1 MTTGLNR
8 EQYLKELNGLLREK
22 SVLGN
27 VQYMNEFSGP
37 GFHGYWYFNSASR
50 GFLGK
55 NFEEAYEALC
65 VLIDSVH
72 SVQNNPSSQEKT
84 SWIDKIKKGFW

>member
-1 MTTGLNR
+1 MTTVIER
-8 EQYLKELNGLLREK
+8 EQDLKELNGLLREK

-27 VQYMNEFSGP
+27 VQYMNEFSDP
-37 GFHGYWYFNSASR
+37 GFHGFWYFNAASR

-55 NFEEAYEALC
+55 NFDEAYDALC

-72 SVQNNPSSQEKT
+72 SVRVNQNDQEST
-84 SWIDKIKKGFW
+84 SWIDKIKRVFG

>member
-1 MTTGLNR
+1 MATGTDKEQDLKVLN
-8 EQYLKELNGLLREK
+8 NLLREK

-27 VQYMNEFSGP
+27 VQYMNEFSDP

-55 NFEEAYEALC
+55 NFNEAYDALC
-65 VLIDSVH
+65 VLIDSVK
-72 SVQNNPSSQEKT
+72 SVQESGIERKNG
-84 SWIDKIKKGFW
+84 SWIDRIKKIFA